1 MAFGNSILGLGAGGE
16 VPSFNTVI
24 WTGDGTTGRQINGV
38 GFEPSLT
45 WVKGRSLSAYNHILV
60 DSVRGANLNLATNN
74 TSGNSGTNYYQSFDS
89 DGFTVDSNIRING
102 SGETYVAWNWR
113 AGGAAVSN
121 TAGTITSQV
130 SANTE
135 AGFSIVSYTGAAN
148 GTVGHGLGT
157 TPSVVIA
164 KGTSGGAWGIYHIA
178 LGTNKFIQI
187 NSTNAAT
194 TESNFWG
201 SAGVTNS
208 SVFGLSTDP
217 YASNVFGQMIAYCFA
232 EVAGFSKFGSYSGID
247 DTDVKVYTDSNG
259 DGTGTGAFQP
269 RFVMIKLYNNTGGGW
284 AMFDALRDGGNPT
297 YNLLFANLSNAES
310 TYSNIYGV
318 QFDSDGFTVKG
329 HTGGNDQ
336 INETGGSYIFM
347 AFA

>member
-1 MAFGNSILGLGAGGE
+1 MAINKRLIKSNEGGAA
-16 VPSFNTVI
+16 VPTSFNTVLYNGVFPSYPNV
-24 WTGDGTTGRQINGV
+24 TGV
-38 GFEPSLT
+38 GFTPDVVWIKNRDSSGENHNLT
-45 WVKGRSLSAYNHILV
+45 DVVSGFGKILYP
-60 DSVRGANLNLATNN
+60 NLTNAQGGSDDYLVSQI
-74 TSGNSGTNYYQSFDS
+74 T
-89 DGFTVDSNIRING
+89 DGFSVNTDNANVNG
-102 SGETYVAWNWR
+102 NRYVAWCWK
-113 AGGAAVSN
+113 AGGAAVTN
-121 TAGTITSQV
+121 TDGTITSQV

-135 AGFSIVSYTGAAN
+135 AGFSIVTGSVPSSGFTN
-148 GTVGHGLGT
+148 TFGHGLNDTPKIVISKVRNDASDWVVSNSFLANNCLILNT
-157 TPSVVIA
+157 TAAAFSDSGFA
-164 KGTSGGAWGIYHIA
+164 QTS
-178 LGTNKFIQI
+178 
-187 NSTNAAT
+187 T
-194 TESNFWG
+194 TIKTAFTT
-201 SAGVTNS
+201 SAFDFV
-208 SVFGLSTDP
+208 
-217 YASNVFGQMIAYCFA
+217 AYCFA

-269 RFVMIKLYNNTGGGW
+269 RFVMIKLYNNTGGSW

-297 YNLLFANLSNAES
+297 YNLLFANLANAES